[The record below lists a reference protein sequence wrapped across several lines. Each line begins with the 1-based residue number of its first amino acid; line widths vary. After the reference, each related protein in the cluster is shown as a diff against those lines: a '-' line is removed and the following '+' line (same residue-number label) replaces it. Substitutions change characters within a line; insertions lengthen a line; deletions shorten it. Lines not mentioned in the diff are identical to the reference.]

1 MKNYK
6 VGVIG
11 TGMGSTVLEVNK
23 FSDIKME
30 VIGICSKSIKR
41 AENYK
46 SLFDLKY
53 AFDDYRKLIEVHEI
67 DIIAVF
73 SPDHL
78 HAQHCLEALN
88 AEKHVICTKPL
99 VTSLDDAKEIVK
111 IVKEK
116 NLKFLT
122 GLEFFSFLVLILK

>member
-23 FSDIKME
+23 FSDIRLE

-41 AENYK
+41 AESYK
-46 SLFDLKY
+46 SLFGLKY
-53 AFDDYRKLIEVHEI
+53 AFDDYRRLIEIDEI

-78 HAQHCLEALN
+78 HAEHCLAALRAGKN
-88 AEKHVICTKPL
+88 VICTKPL
-99 VTSLDDAKEIVK
+99 VTL
-111 IVKEK
+111 
-116 NLKFLT
+116 L
-122 GLEFFSFLVLILK
+122 

>member
-1 MKNYK
+1 MKSYK

-23 FSDIKME
+23 FSDIRLE
-30 VIGICSKSIKR
+30 VIGICSKSINR
-41 AENYK
+41 AESYK

-53 AFDDYRKLIEVHEI
+53 AFDDYKRLLEVDEI

-78 HAQHCLEALN
+78 HAEHCLAALN
-88 AEKHVICTKPL
+88 AGKHIICTKPL
-99 VTSLDDAKEIVK
+99 VNSLGDAKEIVRL
-111 IVKEK
+111 VKEK
-116 NLKFLT
+116 DLKFLT
-122 GLEFFSFLVLILK
+122 GQAMR